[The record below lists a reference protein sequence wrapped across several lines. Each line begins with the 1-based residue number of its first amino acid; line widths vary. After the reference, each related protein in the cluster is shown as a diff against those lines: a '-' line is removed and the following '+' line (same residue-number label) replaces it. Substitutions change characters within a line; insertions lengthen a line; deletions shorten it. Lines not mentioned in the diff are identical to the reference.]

1 MVQRAFILFIIA
13 GVLPVGATAQ
23 IRGDAEAR
31 AAAERLLE
39 HAGGRDAWAKARTF
53 YVEERV
59 FLASGEVAQ
68 LRIWRDLETG
78 NRRLERSSPA
88 GRYAEWLSAD
98 GGYEVRD
105 GVVSNHAPEELAI
118 ERQGLAQEPY
128 AIYRRLAERD
138 PELRVQLRD
147 ANALYVYDGQE
158 RLLCWFR
165 LDGKGRNISW
175 GNFWNGSIN
184 QHYYG
189 PTIDFG
195 DANLPKWGISTTG
208 SFRFEYVVAR
218 LNGDPVEA
226 PAVASPLP
234 S

>member
-1 MVQRAFILFIIA
+1 MFIA
-13 GVLPVGATAQ
+13 SVLPVGASAQ

-39 HAGGRDAWAKARTF
+39 HAGGRDAWAGARTF

-59 FLASGEVAQ
+59 FLASGEIGQ

-78 NRRLERSSPA
+78 NRRLERASPA
-88 GRYAEWLSAD
+88 GHYAEWLSSE
-98 GGYEVRD
+98 GGFEVRD
-105 GVVSNHAPEELAI
+105 GVVSNYAPEDLAI
-118 ERQGLAQEPY
+118 ELQGLRQEPY
-128 AIYRRLAERD
+128 AIYRRLAVRD

-147 ANALYVYDGQE
+147 KTSLLVYDGQE
-158 RLLCWFR
+158 RLLCWFL

-189 PTIDFG
+189 PTVDFG
-195 DANLPKWGISTTG
+195 DANLPKWGVSSTG
-208 SFRFEYVVAR
+208 SFRFEYVLAR
-218 LNGDPVEA
+218 LNGEPVEA
-226 PAVASPLP
+226 PALPAASPQ
-234 S
+234 